1 MKKYI
6 ERMKAVRREIDS
18 LLAHADEHEQLQAE
32 LDQLSL
38 LADEIVMKMESLS

>member
-1 MKKYI
+1 MKQYL

-18 LLAHADEHEQLQAE
+18 LLARADEYEQLQAE

-38 LADEIVMKMESLS
+38 LADEIVMKMESM